1 MAEHDRGDLPALT
14 DGEHRRLAA
23 LLRAAARERRRV
35 EPLSALH
42 PELTMADA
50 RRIREG
56 VIADRL
62 AAGERLVGAVA
73 SPGRA
78 GEPRLA
84 WVTDAMLL
92 GNGLVA
98 LDDLIDPHVE
108 PRLALRLV
116 RPLERAPGT
125 VGELVAAS
133 RGLRLCLEIIDSH
146 YAGGPVTP
154 ADELA
159 DNCGTAK
166 LFVVGDTAAPGAAAL
181 ADGAIHA
188 LVMLAAGLARRQGGL
203 EVGTLLVAPLHGTAR
218 WADGTV

>member
-1 MAEHDRGDLPALT
+1 M
-14 DGEHRRLAA
+14 
-23 LLRAAARERRRV
+23 LRAAARERRRV
-35 EPLSALH
+35 EPLSALY
-42 PELTMADA
+42 PELNLADA
-50 RRIREG
+50 RRIRDT

-62 AAGERLVGAVA
+62 AEGERLAGAVA

-98 LDDLIDPHVE
+98 LDDLIDPHIE
-108 PRLALRLV
+108 PRLALRFA
-116 RPLERAPGT
+116 RPLERPPET
-125 VGELVAAS
+125 VGELVSAS
-133 RGLRLCLEIIDSH
+133 RGLRLCLEVVDSH
-146 YAGGPVTP
+146 YVAGPLTP

-166 LFVVGDTAAPGAAAL
+166 LFVAGETAAPGADAL
-181 ADGAIHA
+181 ADGAISA

-203 EVGTLLVAPLHGTAR
+203 EMGTLLVAPLHGTAR
-218 WADGTV
+218 WPDELF

>member
-1 MAEHDRGDLPALT
+1 MAAHDCGDPPALT
-14 DGEHRRLAA
+14 DGDHRRLAS

-35 EPLSALH
+35 EPLSALY
-42 PELTMADA
+42 PELNMADA
-50 RRIREG
+50 RRIRDT
-56 VIADRL
+56 VTADRL
-62 AAGERLVGAVA
+62 AEGEHLAGAVA

-84 WVTDAMLL
+84 WVTDAMVLTD
-92 GNGLVA
+92 GMVS

-116 RPLERAPGT
+116 RALERPPET
-125 VGELVAAS
+125 VAELVAAS
-133 RGLRLCLEIIDSH
+133 RGLRLCLEVVDSH
-146 YAGGPVTP
+146 YAGCPLTP

-166 LFVVGDTAAPGAAAL
+166 LFVAGETAAPGADAL

-188 LVMLAAGLARRQGGL
+188 LVLLAGRLARRNGGL
-203 EVGTLLVAPLHGTAR
+203 
-218 WADGTV
+218 